1 MLRELSI
8 DNFAIIP
15 HLNVDFSTGMT
26 VLSGETGAG
35 KSIIIDAVG
44 LLAGGRGSQEFIRT
58 GSDKAILQ
66 AAFELNQENNL
77 TLQMLDQ
84 LGIEHSDGQLILQ
97 REIQRSGRNVIRI
110 NGILANLATLK
121 QVGETL
127 VDIHGQNEHQELMQ
141 PEKHLGMLDEYAT
154 KQISALLS
162 AYQAK
167 YQAYQK
173 VLAAVKKKQANEQ
186 EWAQRLDM
194 LKFQVEE
201 LENAELVAGEEAEL
215 MAERDRLNNF
225 QKIVEALEATNANL
239 NGDED
244 QGALDSVGEA
254 MNVMQSIENIDD
266 QYREISEAIASAFY
280 ALQEAA
286 NDAVRQSDLLEYD
299 EGRLNEIET
308 RLEQLHQLERKYG
321 DSVEVMM
328 TYLDKIKQE
337 YLEMQTANADGSELE
352 QQLATLTADL
362 QQAGQKLSQVRQTQG
377 EKLAGAIHE
386 QLKDLYMD
394 KAVFSVYFKPT
405 TNFFPTG
412 IDDVEFY
419 IQTNPGEDA
428 KPLAKI
434 ASGGELSRMM
444 LAMKTIFAQSQG
456 ITAIIFDEV
465 DTGVSGRVAQA
476 IAEKIADIASYS
488 QVLTITHLPQVAA
501 MADQHFFIE
510 KKIIGKRTETSLTV
524 LEDDQR
530 AQEIARM
537 LSGTEVTELALAN
550 AEELLKLARARKE
563 SHHA

>member
-58 GSDKAILQ
+58 GSDKAVLQ
-66 AAFELNQENNL
+66 AAFELSQENNL

-110 NGILANLATLK
+110 NGMLANLATLK

-141 PEKHLGMLDEYAT
+141 PEKHLSMLDEYAG
-154 KQISALLS
+154 KHISGLLH
-162 AYQAK
+162 AYQEK
-167 YQAYQK
+167 YHAYQK

-201 LENAELVAGEEAEL
+201 LENAELVAGEETEL
-215 MAERDRLNNF
+215 VAERDRLNNF
-225 QKIVEALEATNANL
+225 QKIVGALEATNVNL
-239 NGDED
+239 NGDEER
-244 QGALDSVGEA
+244 GALDSVGEA
-254 MNVMQSIENIDD
+254 MNAMQSIENIDD
-266 QYREISEAIASAFY
+266 SYREISEAIASAFY

-286 NDAVRQSDLLEYD
+286 NDAVRQGDLLEYD

-308 RLEQLHQLERKYG
+308 RLEQLHQLARKYG
-321 DSVEVMM
+321 DSAEDMLA
-328 TYLDKIKQE
+328 YLDKIKKE
-337 YLEMQTANADGSELE
+337 YQEMQTANADGSELE
-352 QQLATLTADL
+352 EQLDALTTDL
-362 QQAGQKLSQVRQTQG
+362 RQAGQKLSKVRREQG
-377 EKLAGAIHE
+377 KKLAIAIHT

-394 KAVFSVYFKPT
+394 KAIFSVHFNPT
-405 TNFFPTG
+405 TSFFATG
-412 IDDVEFY
+412 LDDVEFY

-524 LEDDQR
+524 LQADQR

-550 AEELLKLARARKE
+550 AEELLKLARKRKE
-563 SHHA
+563 QTHA